1 MKIYRAEKKVHSS
14 IKNNVAYMLKEAWQ
28 IRKSVIFYCAALV
41 MLSVCIHLTELFI
54 VPIILRQIEQRD
66 TLMQLISVICLF
78 SLLLLIFKSLY
89 AYLSSNTLF
98 GRLEVRLSFIFQ
110 IHRKVAT
117 TSYPNT
123 EEISAQKKLQQANMA
138 VAGNGQATE
147 KIWETL
153 TNLCV
158 SMIGFLV
165 YLLILTT
172 VDSRIILFITVLT
185 LLSFRIS
192 RHAANWSYTHREEE
206 ASCMQTINYVNRKA
220 EDTILAKDI
229 QMFGMRPWLEDIY
242 QDAFHLYEDF
252 TQRKESKILLA
263 ELLNILLTFFRNG
276 IVYYYLISGF
286 FDGRYSISLFLLY
299 FSTVNG
305 FTGWITNILSGFTT
319 LHKECQDIAKMREYL
334 NLSEPFQLTLGST
347 PPCDAS
353 AVYEISLKNV
363 SFSYPGSNKKI
374 LHNLNLTI
382 HGGEKLAVVGLNGA
396 GKTTLIKLICGFYD
410 PTQGEVLLNG
420 HDIKEYNRLKYYALF
435 SAVFQ
440 QFSILETSI
449 LENVTQSHGE
459 INREKALACLERA
472 GLHNKVS
479 SLTNKE
485 DTHIGRIVYDDGISL
500 SGGELQSLMLARALY
515 KDAPILVLDEPTAA
529 LDPIAENSIYQKYND
544 MTAQKTSIYISHRLA
559 STRFCD
565 RIIFL
570 AHGAIE
576 EEGTHQS
583 LIDAGGSYAKLFQI
597 QSKYYLKEEL

>member
-1 MKIYRAEKKVHSS
+1 
-14 IKNNVAYMLKEAWQ
+14 
-28 IRKSVIFYCAALV
+28 
-41 MLSVCIHLTELFI
+41 
-54 VPIILRQIEQRD
+54 
-66 TLMQLISVICLF
+66 
-78 SLLLLIFKSLY
+78 
-89 AYLSSNTLF
+89 
-98 GRLEVRLSFIFQ
+98 
-110 IHRKVAT
+110 
-117 TSYPNT
+117 
-123 EEISAQKKLQQANMA
+123 
-138 VAGNGQATE
+138 
-147 KIWETL
+147 
-153 TNLCV
+153 
-158 SMIGFLV
+158 
-165 YLLILTT
+165 
-172 VDSRIILFITVLT
+172 
-185 LLSFRIS
+185 
-192 RHAANWSYTHREEE
+192 
-206 ASCMQTINYVNRKA
+206 
-220 EDTILAKDI
+220 
-229 QMFGMRPWLEDIY
+229 
-242 QDAFHLYEDF
+242 
-252 TQRKESKILLA
+252 
-263 ELLNILLTFFRNG
+263 
-276 IVYYYLISGF
+276 
-286 FDGRYSISLFLLY
+286 
-299 FSTVNG
+299 
-305 FTGWITNILSGFTT
+305 
-319 LHKECQDIAKMREYL
+319 MREYL

-363 SFSYPGSNKKI
+363 SFSYPGSNKEI